1 MASVENPFGPGGP
14 EENPLELEQPLSNG
28 EVPAEIVEM
37 IEAGGL
43 MDQEGNIEFG
53 AIEETEEI
61 NLVPFDGN
69 LAEYMEDTELMN
81 ISNDLLGGIEE
92 DKSSRKGWEETYEK
106 GVKLLGSLDPERSE
120 PFQGASSVIHPM
132 LAESATKFQAMAYK
146 ELLPAGGPVKTMVL
160 GDPTPEVQA
169 QADRVQEF
177 MNYEIT
183 CEMEEYDP
191 ELDQLLYY
199 LPLSGSA
206 FKKVYYDS
214 NMGRPCAR
222 FVHAEKLIVPYNT
235 TDLLSAQRIT
245 QQLTMGGNDIRKMQL
260 AGVYRDVD
268 LSGGGGYVNTS
279 SVEEEIA
286 RQEGIEKVA
295 TDDDVYELYEVH
307 ALLDLEGFEHTNEA
321 KEPTGIKLPYIITLD
336 AINGT
341 ILSITRNYAEG
352 DSSHKP
358 KQYFVHY
365 KFLPGLG
372 FYGFGLPHIIGGV
385 SSSATSILR
394 QLIDAGTLA
403 NLPAGFKAR
412 GIRIRDDDV
421 PLQPGEFRDVDAP
434 GGSLQN
440 SLIPLPFKEP
450 SGTLFNLLR
459 LLEES
464 GRNFAAIADH
474 PYQQM
479 DKNAP
484 VGTTLA
490 NLEHGTRVMS
500 AIHKRLHYAQKIE
513 FKLLG
518 ELFRDYLPPSYPYMT
533 NKGQTEVKQTD
544 FDQRVDIIPVSDPN
558 IFSLAQRIATAQTQL
573 QIVQSN
579 PQIHGQTGL
588 YEAYRRMYEAIGVK
602 NVEQILPP
610 PQQPQ
615 PIDPALENAAAL
627 QGGQLQAFAPQDHD
641 AHIKAHMAALAT
653 PTIATNPQL
662 AANIQGH
669 IYQHF
674 SFKAQAIATAEL
686 QNSPEFQQMQQQYQ
700 GQVPPEVQQQ
710 IQDKMAEE
718 VALDVAEMTELFA
731 QTVEDDMQIDPLV
744 QLRQQEL
751 ALKEADME
759 RKGQEFQQRLI
770 HDIRSDDNDTA
781 VDQERLRLQEKNIDE
796 RTEVAQERIDV
807 QREKNRN

>member
-1 MASVENPFGPGGP
+1 
-14 EENPLELEQPLSNG
+14 
-28 EVPAEIVEM
+28 
-37 IEAGGL
+37 
-43 MDQEGNIEFG
+43 
-53 AIEETEEI
+53 
-61 NLVPFDGN
+61 
-69 LAEYMEDTELMN
+69 
-81 ISNDLLGGIEE
+81 
-92 DKSSRKGWEETYEK
+92 
-106 GVKLLGSLDPERSE
+106 
-120 PFQGASSVIHPM
+120 
-132 LAESATKFQAMAYK
+132 
-146 ELLPAGGPVKTMVL
+146 
-160 GDPTPEVQA
+160 
-169 QADRVQEF
+169 
-177 MNYEIT
+177 
-183 CEMEEYDP
+183 
-191 ELDQLLYY
+191 
-199 LPLSGSA
+199 
-206 FKKVYYDS
+206 
-214 NMGRPCAR
+214 
-222 FVHAEKLIVPYNT
+222 
-235 TDLLSAQRIT
+235 
-245 QQLTMGGNDIRKMQL
+245 
-260 AGVYRDVD
+260 
-268 LSGGGGYVNTS
+268 
-279 SVEEEIA
+279 
-286 RQEGIEKVA
+286 
-295 TDDDVYELYEVH
+295 
-307 ALLDLEGFEHTNEA
+307 
-321 KEPTGIKLPYIITLD
+321 
-336 AINGT
+336 
-341 ILSITRNYAEG
+341 
-352 DSSHKP
+352 
-358 KQYFVHY
+358 
-365 KFLPGLG
+365 
-372 FYGFGLPHIIGGV
+372 
-385 SSSATSILR
+385 
-394 QLIDAGTLA
+394 
-403 NLPAGFKAR
+403 
-412 GIRIRDDDV
+412 
-421 PLQPGEFRDVDAP
+421 
-434 GGSLQN
+434 
-440 SLIPLPFKEP
+440 
-450 SGTLFNLLR
+450 
-459 LLEES
+459 
-464 GRNFAAIADH
+464 
-474 PYQQM
+474 M